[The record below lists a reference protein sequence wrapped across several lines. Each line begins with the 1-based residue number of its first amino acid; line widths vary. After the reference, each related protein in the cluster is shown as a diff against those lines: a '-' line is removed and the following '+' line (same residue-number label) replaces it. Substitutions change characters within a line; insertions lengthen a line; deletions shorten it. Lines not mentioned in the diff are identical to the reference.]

1 MTFQKIYL
9 IKFSKFT
16 SFHDHNFLKLGFTP
30 YKTEQ
35 PLPGM
40 KLQEKEIKDH
50 NYRGKLLRKK
60 KKEKMCLLTLDF
72 KAFRS

>member
-1 MTFQKIYL
+1 MTFQKIYV
-9 IKFSKFT
+9 IKFSKLT
-16 SFHDHNFLKLGFTP
+16 SFHDDNFLKLGFTP

-40 KLQEKEIKDH
+40 KLQEKEIKDY

-60 KKEKMCLLTLDF
+60 KGKNLYINSRLQTI
-72 KAFRS
+72 

>member
-9 IKFSKFT
+9 IKFSKLT

-60 KKEKMCLLTLDF
+60 KGKNVSINSRL
-72 KAFRS
+72 

>member
-9 IKFSKFT
+9 ITFSKLT
-16 SFHDHNFLKLGFTP
+16 SFHDYSFLKLGFTP

-40 KLQEKEIKDH
+40 KLQEKEIDY

-60 KKEKMCLLTLDF
+60 KKKIVY
-72 KAFRS
+72 

>member
-9 IKFSKFT
+9 IKFSKLT
-16 SFHDHNFLKLGFTP
+16 SFHDYNFLKLSFTP

-35 PLPGM
+35 PLLGM
-40 KLQEKEIKDH
+40 KLQEKEIKYH

-60 KKEKMCLLTLDF
+60 KKGKNVSINSRLQTI
-72 KAFRS
+72 

>member
-9 IKFSKFT
+9 IKFSKLT
-16 SFHDHNFLKLGFTP
+16 SFHDYNFLKLGFTP

-35 PLPGM
+35 PLLGM
-40 KLQEKEIKDH
+40 KLQEKEIKY
-50 NYRGKLLRKK
+50 NYRGKLLRKKK

-72 KAFRS
+72 KPFRS

>member
-9 IKFSKFT
+9 IKFSKLT
-16 SFHDHNFLKLGFTP
+16 SFHDDNFLKLGFTP

-40 KLQEKEIKDH
+40 KLQEKEIKD
-50 NYRGKLLRKK
+50 NSYKRKLLRKK
-60 KKEKMCLLTLDF
+60 KGKHMSINSRLKTI
-72 KAFRS
+72 

>member
-9 IKFSKFT
+9 IKFSKLT
-16 SFHDHNFLKLGFTP
+16 SFHDDNFLKLGFTP

-40 KLQEKEIKDH
+40 KLQEKEIKDY

-60 KKEKMCLLTLDF
+60 KGKNLYINSRLQTI
-72 KAFRS
+72 